1 MTSHLSAEV
10 AARHFL
16 NVLRRRQ
23 KYHFHDRV
31 LMEAENLRRV
41 GREFKDELAGTLV
54 VATTHTQAR

>member
-31 LMEAENLRRV
+31 LMEAARR
-41 GREFKDELAGTLV
+41 LAEALGESWEPSRVPPTPDR
-54 VATTHTQAR
+54 AA